1 MTSTLK
7 DRLSSLLA
15 GMPRGSQ
22 AALARACGIRGPSV
36 SAWLSGHTK
45 TLEGENLLNAARFF
59 NVSPEWLATGRG
71 QRERLRAGEDPAN
84 YLLGGLDETVTLDP
98 TATQSQPVKLDPHI
112 LVEAEKW
119 VLFEEGPLVRQP
131 DGSMKAK
138 HAYALFPR
146 AERLSALYA
155 MIAADGGTLSPAN
168 AQKLIQAASA
178 RLEQGEER
186 DRTEDRGTGRTASVG
201 R

>member
-71 QRERLRAGEDPAN
+71 PRERLRGGDEPAN
-84 YLLGGLDETVTLDP
+84 YLLGGLDGTVTLDP
-98 TATQSQPVKLDPHI
+98 TSPQSQPVKLDPHI

-119 VLFEEGPLVRQP
+119 VLFEEGPNR
-131 DGSMKAK
+131 MY
-138 HAYALFPR
+138 AYGLLPR

-155 MIAADGGTLSPAN
+155 MIQADGGTLSPAN
-168 AQKLIQAASA
+168 AAKLIEAARQRLQQGDESARGSEGRNRAAS
-178 RLEQGEER
+178 
-186 DRTEDRGTGRTASVG
+186 
-201 R
+201 